1 MDRPRTES
9 IQESLCELL
18 LYWLTFRF
26 KLEKTPEETL
36 NSFPES
42 IL

>member
-1 MDRPRTES
+1 MDVTRTES

-26 KLEKTPEETL
+26 EIGKNKKRL
-36 NSFPES
+36 
-42 IL
+42 